1 MSNIKT
7 FTRDSINSKNI
18 GEAISASVNARV
30 LGDNNIQS
38 VLEFCVVQS
47 IKGFNATPS
56 MTMLKAMV
64 AAVNEKGAP
73 AFTQHEINLC
83 VDFVVE
89 HGYIGVV
96 KDEATGER
104 ELVYVKPDFEG
115 GDMAKPILSDYP
127 SWKKSIPKPSMKA
140 PLDAFE
146 LISSILEK
154 HEKNSQRK
162 NKADEFGFTP
172 DVIQALMA
180 VKGKAE
186 LASLAHKAAR
196 KAANDQNE
204 QAAAAA

>member
-30 LGDNNIQS
+30 VGVDNIQA

-47 IKGFNATPS
+47 LKGYNSTPAQ
-56 MTMLKAMV
+56 TMLEHMMS
-64 AAVNEKGAP
+64 AVDAKGAP
-73 AFTQHEINLC
+73 AFSQHEVNLC
-83 VDFVVE
+83 VDFVMY
-89 HGYIGVV
+89 HGYIGRQYLNPET
-96 KDEATGER
+96 KEFK
-104 ELVYVKPDFEG
+104 LVYVKPDFEN
-115 GDMAKPILSDYP
+115 GDMAKPICNDYP
-127 SWKKSIPKPSMKA
+127 SWRKSIPKPSMKA

-196 KAANDQNE
+196 KAANEQNE
-204 QAAAAA
+204 QAAA